1 MFAPNSS
8 SRAMTPQEQNK
19 LILHL
24 VKTYDGLEKRYEAA
38 LVQIG
43 VLQAQLDAG
52 HRFHGQELMKQHKNR
67 RITSQQVLDTLGVS
81 FSDMSSVLNGCL
93 TNDEPT

>member
-1 MFAPNSS
+1 
-8 SRAMTPQEQNK
+8 MTPQEQNR

-24 VKTYDGLEKRYEAA
+24 VNTYDELEKRHAAA
-38 LVQIG
+38 LVRIE

-52 HRFHGQELMKQHKNR
+52 QRFHGQELMKQHKNR

-93 TNDEPT
+93 TDDEPT

>member
-1 MFAPNSS
+1 
-8 SRAMTPQEQNK
+8 MTPQEQNR

-24 VKTYDGLEKRYEAA
+24 VNTYAELEKRHAAA
-38 LVQIG
+38 LVRIE

-52 HRFHGQELMKQHKNR
+52 QRFRGEELMNQHKNR